1 MSIATRGVLGMKVS
15 AFTLTYLDDNDGKYG
30 KSETI
35 VMPYVILGRDPS
47 CNVRF
52 GEVYPTVSR
61 KHAAIER
68 QAENITIIKNLS
80 DTNPTL
86 VNGRPVKGQWFLNN
100 GDTIQLSM
108 EGPRMQFNIAADGM
122 KKMGVTERVAA
133 VAKQMEAKHKRT
145 LSLLTACFVLLFMGS
160 SAYYYTQISDLS
172 EKLIGNQMQL
182 AQMEEDAKKREEQS
196 RKREDS
202 LSAAFNKEKE
212 KMLNKIKKLDLKIKK
227 ISYAEGNVK
236 LGKADGVPKE
246 VNDQIYFIRVRS
258 FKTVSAEG
266 RNIELDVR
274 WEGTGFLLDDGRFVT
289 ARHVVQ
295 PWRFLNKAET
305 DADMQQLYANAVETT
320 GGTLEV
326 QYEAISPN
334 GKKFRFGYQDI
345 VADYS
350 RDEVTNITAQ
360 GMDFPVII
368 ANQSGNY
375 STDWATVKVSNP
387 PSSAI
392 RAAYAKSTELK
403 RGEKVAALGYSF
415 GAQMQQSVNNL
426 KPFYSESDVAQDGLN
441 RGAIIVSNRNFE
453 GGHSGGPV
461 FYVSSGKWFVVGV
474 VSAGI
479 KSAGIIVPISAIGVP

>member
-1 MSIATRGVLGMKVS
+1 
-15 AFTLTYLDDNDGKYG
+15 
-30 KSETI
+30 
-35 VMPYVILGRDPS
+35 
-47 CNVRF
+47 
-52 GEVYPTVSR
+52 
-61 KHAAIER
+61 
-68 QAENITIIKNLS
+68 
-80 DTNPTL
+80 
-86 VNGRPVKGQWFLNN
+86 
-100 GDTIQLSM
+100 
-108 EGPRMQFNIAADGM
+108 
-122 KKMGVTERVAA
+122 
-133 VAKQMEAKHKRT
+133 
-145 LSLLTACFVLLFMGS
+145 
-160 SAYYYTQISDLS
+160 
-172 EKLIGNQMQL
+172 
-182 AQMEEDAKKREEQS
+182 
-196 RKREDS
+196 
-202 LSAAFNKEKE
+202 
-212 KMLNKIKKLDLKIKK
+212 
-227 ISYAEGNVK
+227 
-236 LGKADGVPKE
+236 
-246 VNDQIYFIRVRS
+246 VRS